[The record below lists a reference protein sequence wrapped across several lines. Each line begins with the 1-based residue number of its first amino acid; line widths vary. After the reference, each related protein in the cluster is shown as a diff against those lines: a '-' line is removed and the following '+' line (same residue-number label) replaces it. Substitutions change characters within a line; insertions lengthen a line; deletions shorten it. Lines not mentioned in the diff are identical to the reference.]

1 MSNLSITGVIHQ
13 IQDLQKGTKK
23 NGEGEWVRQNFVI
36 KTTSENGQYED
47 FSPFTMYNPETI
59 DRFRQFNKE
68 GDTVEVSFNIKGRE
82 YEGRW
87 YTDLVAWRVYKENP
101 NAAPATAL
109 QEHLAEEEFEDDLP
123 F

>member
-1 MSNLSITGVIHQ
+1 MSKLSITGVIHE

-36 KTTSENGQYED
+36 KTTSENGYED

-59 DRFRQFNKE
+59 DRFRQYNKE

-101 NAAPATAL
+101 NAAPAPQEAL
-109 QEHLAEEEFEDDLP
+109 VEEEDDDLP